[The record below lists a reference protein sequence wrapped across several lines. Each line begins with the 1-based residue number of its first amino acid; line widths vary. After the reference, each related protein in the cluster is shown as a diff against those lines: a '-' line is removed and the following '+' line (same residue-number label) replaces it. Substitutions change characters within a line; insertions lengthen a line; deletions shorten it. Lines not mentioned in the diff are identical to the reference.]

1 MARCDQG
8 YLCRICGE
16 EVESITDSE
25 LYLRYVIGE
34 IDPETLHLSP
44 ECHLRCAPAFSQFIS
59 DSRFDPTVEVD
70 GAFSK
75 LELDGEFVRARE
87 KLVNRGYDRLWAIR
101 SERRKPLTVVEYP
114 LPEFLDKWR

>member
-1 MARCDQG
+1 
-8 YLCRICGE
+8 
-16 EVESITDSE
+16 
-25 LYLRYVIGE
+25 
-34 IDPETLHLSP
+34 
-44 ECHLRCAPAFSQFIS
+44 
-59 DSRFDPTVEVD
+59 VEVD

-75 LELDGEFVRARE
+75 RELDGEFVRARE